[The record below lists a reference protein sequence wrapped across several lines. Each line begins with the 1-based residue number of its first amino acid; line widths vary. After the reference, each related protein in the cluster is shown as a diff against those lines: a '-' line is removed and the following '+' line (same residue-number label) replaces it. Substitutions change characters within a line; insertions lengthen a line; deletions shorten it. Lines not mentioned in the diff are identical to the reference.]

1 MDKLPIESVE
11 IKVLEV
17 PLKDQWQI
25 SYYAA
30 RTRRHL
36 LVRIKAGDVVGYG
49 EVSPSPG
56 FMGEEAKQVG
66 LVITEYLAPRLIG
79 TNLFDVERIHQQ
91 MNEAIYGN
99 GSAKSAVDIAVHD
112 AIGKALQIP
121 LYQYLGG
128 LYRSKA
134 PVTWVASIKDYSSV
148 SEEIRQFLALGVTTF
163 KLKVGKSPERD
174 LEVLARVRSEFGTEI
189 RIRIDANQGYSFDE
203 AIKVLRRMEKF
214 DIESIEQPVKAHDL
228 DGMCRIAEALDTPV
242 MADESLFYL
251 HSAVEIARRRAADLF
266 NIKIGKVG
274 GLLPARKIAAVAE
287 AAGIPCTVGS
297 NLELSVGT
305 AASVHFACSTP
316 NVTYASDLAIGHYLH
331 EYDIVKEPVCIDDGH
346 VAAMQQHG
354 LGVSLL
360 DEYDCWS

>member
-1 MDKLPIESVE
+1 MNKLPIESIAVKMVE
-11 IKVLEV
+11 I

-30 RTRRHL
+30 QTRRHL
-36 LVRIKAGDVVGYG
+36 LVRIQAGDVIGYG

-56 FMGEEAKQVG
+56 FMGEEAKQAG
-66 LVITEYLAPRLIG
+66 LVISEYIAPRLIG
-79 TNLFDVERIHQQ
+79 TNLFDLEVIHKR

-112 AIGKALQIP
+112 AIGKALGIP
-121 LYQYLGG
+121 VYQYLGG
-128 LYRSKA
+128 LYRSEA
-134 PVTWVASIKDYSSV
+134 AVTWVASIKDFSSV
-148 SEEIRQFLALGVTTF
+148 SKEINQFLALGVNTF
-163 KLKVGKSPERD
+163 KLKVGKSPARD
-174 LEVLARVRSEFGTEI
+174 LEVIERVRSEFGSGI

-203 AIKVLRRMEKF
+203 AIAVLRKMEKF

-228 DGMCRIAEALDTPV
+228 DGMSRIAEALDTPV

-251 HSAVEIARRRAADLF
+251 HSAVEIVRKRSADVF

-274 GLLPARKIAAVAE
+274 GLHPAKKIAAIAE

-316 NVTYASDLAIGHYLH
+316 NVTYPSDLAIGYYLH
-331 EYDIVKEPVCIDDGH
+331 EYDIVKEPIRIDKGH
-346 VAAMQQHG
+346 AAAMQQHG

-360 DEYDCWS
+360 DEYDFWS